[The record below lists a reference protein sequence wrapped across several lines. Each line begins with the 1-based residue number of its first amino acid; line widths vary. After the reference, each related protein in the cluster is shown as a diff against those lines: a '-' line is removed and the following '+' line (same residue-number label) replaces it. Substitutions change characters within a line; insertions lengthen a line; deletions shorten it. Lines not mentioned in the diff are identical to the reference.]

1 MNLEKDKL
9 YVEIKMDKALRGAF
23 RAARY
28 REQMS
33 SASLATMAN
42 SNEHLLKRYE
52 NGQKF
57 FPVEA
62 KDGLLNAHKLL
73 SLDPPEV
80 GEPFKYSGQGLVPG
94 FKYKQGA
101 KKAITKHKY
110 VNGKAVPVTPKAL
123 QPAPPEVLPK
133 TNYDI
138 RNIKAL
144 DDIMV
149 LMDLERR
156 GIITSAAAKDA
167 IYSVLKENH

>member
-1 MNLEKDKL
+1 MNMEKQKL
-9 YVEIKMDKALRGAF
+9 YVEVKSDKSLREAF

-33 SASLATMAN
+33 SASLATMAD
-42 SNEHLLKRYE
+42 SNEHILKRYE

-57 FPVEA
+57 FPVDVR
-62 KDGLLNAHKLL
+62 DGLLNAHKLL
-73 SLDPPEV
+73 GLDLPAV
-80 GEPFKYSGQGLVPG
+80 GEPFEYTGQGLVSG
-94 FKYKQGA
+94 FKYKKGA
-101 KKAITKHKY
+101 KKAVTKHKY
-110 VNGKAVPVTPKAL
+110 VNGKAVPVMPKAL
-123 QPAPPEVLPK
+123 QPDPIEVLPK
-133 TNYDI
+133 SNYNI
-138 RNIKAL
+138 KNIKAL